1 MTATQSTTGV
11 DHFRLGLLFAVGS
24 AIAFG
29 VSGPFAKA
37 LMEAG
42 WTPTAAVTARMA
54 GGAVVMAIVATFI
67 RPSWIREAVQHA
79 KTVVVYGLVPVAG
92 AQLFYFNAV
101 EHLSVGVALLLEY
114 TAPILV
120 VGFVWVTTRR
130 RPTNLTLAGVALAI
144 AGIML
149 VLDVFAGAHING
161 IGVAWGLAAAVCA
174 ACYFVM
180 SDAVSA
186 DGDEGS
192 LNSITLATG
201 GLIVGAAATAMVG
214 VTGVMPFRFTAN
226 DTVVAGFTVSW
237 VVPVIALAVIPTA
250 IAYSL
255 GIMGIARL
263 RPRFASLVGPVR
275 GDVRGAG
282 GVAAARPGDHLDAGR
297 RRRRRPGRPRAGPAG
312 RPQRE
317 SRRCDLARR
326 RRRPGRGALQQ
337 GKRLVSR
344 YPGVEIWPRDSCHVA
359 WPGGPPSFPPSAPR
373 PPPCS

>member
-1 MTATQSTTGV
+1 MTATQPTKGV

-42 WTPTAAVTARMA
+42 WSPTAAVTARMA
-54 GGAVVMAIVATFI
+54 GGAVAMAIVATFI
-67 RPSWIREAVQHA
+67 RPAWIREAVQHA
-79 KTVVVYGLVPVAG
+79 KTVVAYGIVPVAG

-120 VGFVWVTTRR
+120 VGYVWVTTRR
-130 RPTNLTLAGVALAI
+130 SPTNLTLAGVALAI

-149 VLDVFAGAHING
+149 VLNVFAGAHING

-180 SDAVSA
+180 SDEVSA
-186 DGDEGS
+186 DGAEGS

-201 GLIVGAAATAMVG
+201 GLVVGAAATALVG
-214 VTGVMPFRFTAN
+214 VTGVMPFRFTVN

-263 RPRFASLVGPVR
+263 RPRFASLVGLSEVMFAVLAAWLLLGQAITLTQAVGGAVVLVGLALAR
-275 GDVRGAG
+275 QGDRSEKVD
-282 GVAAARPGDHLDAGR
+282 AATWPDAGAVQDLT
-297 RRRRRPGRPRAGPAG
+297 PCNRANG
-312 RPQRE
+312 
-317 SRRCDLARR
+317 
-326 RRRPGRGALQQ
+326 
-337 GKRLVSR
+337 
-344 YPGVEIWPRDSCHVA
+344 
-359 WPGGPPSFPPSAPR
+359 
-373 PPPCS
+373 